1 MGNPFGD
8 GGGFQSATPPP
19 GTAAAQR
26 SALQQAQDAWAAQ
39 QAKLPG
45 MVTPPQSQF
54 EQQAGVSPAG
64 YQGVADPT
72 TGKLLGQ
79 YSVDPF
85 AGEASQRLRSNALST
100 GPTEWAQQALKQQG
114 MEQNLGMGRAG
125 LQAQQA
131 QSQARAGLQQ
141 FGGLGSGAKTSLAR
155 EGMRNQLSAEQGVGA
170 QGALARYGIG
180 QQDAQT
186 KQALLGGTADVERA
200 GQSQNLQTLLQNLGG
215 QNAYNANRYNQQ
227 MGAWG
232 AKQTADA
239 TRAAGSGGKG
249 GGK

>member
-1 MGNPFGD
+1 MGDVFG

-19 GTAAAQR
+19 GSAAAQR
-26 SALQQAQDAWAAQ
+26 QSVQQAQDAWAAQ

-45 MVTPPQSQF
+45 MVMPPQSQF
-54 EQQAGVSPAG
+54 EVDAGVNPSG
-64 YQGVADPT
+64 YQGVVDPT
-72 TGKLLGQ
+72 TGKLLDQ
-79 YSVDPF
+79 YSINPF
-85 AGEASQRLRSNALST
+85 QGEASQRLRDNALST
-100 GPTEWAQQALKQQG
+100 GPTEWGQQALKQQG
-114 MEQNLGMGRAG
+114 LEQNLAMGKVG
-125 LQAQQA
+125 LQGQQA
-131 QSQARAGLQQ
+131 QDQARAGLQQ
-141 FGGLGSGAKTSLAR
+141 FGGLGSGARTSLAR
-155 EGMRNQLSAEQGVGA
+155 SGMRDQLAGAQNVGS

-200 GQSQNLQTLLQNLGG
+200 GQGQNLQTMLQNLGG

-232 AKQTADA
+232 AAKTADA